1 MTTSTQGQMKF
12 YLGSPVRQLSVKL
25 TEGFRLP
32 KKNRPKPK
40 NDSDL
45 LWWRW
50 RQPKLRFGCC
60 CATFAFICPFCFAKY
75 GLCGFDYRKKQIQTE
90 KRFRSVMVEM
100 AVIETASE
108 NQFPRISTSVVY
120 LLRFP
125 SRNADKQ
132 AFLYGIL
139 QVMMNCK
146 ATHSFTFTADRHPY
160 PDRSA
165 SGKDGPHLGSH

>member
-1 MTTSTQGQMKF
+1 M
-12 YLGSPVRQLSVKL
+12 L
-25 TEGFRLP
+25 
-32 KKNRPKPK
+32 
-40 NDSDL
+40 
-45 LWWRW
+45 
-50 RQPKLRFGCC
+50 
-60 CATFAFICPFCFAKY
+60 
-75 GLCGFDYRKKQIQTE
+75 
-90 KRFRSVMVEM
+90 VEM

-125 SRNADKQ
+125 SRSADKQ

-139 QVMMNCK
+139 LVMMNYK

-160 PDRSA
+160 PDRSS

>member
-12 YLGSPVRQLSVKL
+12 YLGSPVRELSVKL

-32 KKNRPKPK
+32 KKNRPKSK

-75 GLCGFDYRKKQIQTE
+75 GLCGFDYRKKQTQIK
-90 KRFRSVMVEM
+90 KRFRPILVEM

-139 QVMMNCK
+139 
-146 ATHSFTFTADRHPY
+146 
-160 PDRSA
+160 
-165 SGKDGPHLGSH
+165 